1 MEVLSSGT
9 SIIFY
14 APYTLSQNRKY
25 NTAYNNI
32 LKKGIIEYDGH

>member
-14 APYTLSQNRKY
+14 ALYSLSQKRNY
-25 NTAYNNI
+25 NTVYNKI
-32 LKKGIIEYDGH
+32 LKKGIAEYDGH